1 MFQQILFTQW
11 KSFRLGLIPFV
22 IAAFGLPLL
31 AVQGLGPVPEGY
43 EGARVGLQ
51 FLFDSWQFWLPWF
64 PALAVTVGMTAALN
78 AWSWDH
84 KTDHVYA
91 LSLPISRSRYAA
103 WKMGAGALLVAI
115 PALGLWLG
123 ALAASASIEI
133 PASVNTYPTALAVR
147 FLLASLIAYRMLF
160 ALAAGTIRTT
170 VIVLGSF
177 MALLVLTGLMTD
189 YAGDVIP
196 GFAFNFT
203 EWLVESLIEWP
214 GPFEVIS
221 GNWSLIEV

>member
-11 KSFRLGLIPFV
+11 KSIRMGLIPFV

-51 FLFDSWQFWLPWF
+51 YVFDSWQMWLPWF
-64 PALAVTVGMTAALN
+64 PALAVTVGATAALN

-84 KTDHVYA
+84 KTDHIYA
-91 LSLPISRSRYAA
+91 LSLPISRPRYAA
-103 WKMGAGALLVAI
+103 WKMGAGALLVVV

-123 ALAASASIEI
+123 ALVASASIDI

-147 FLLASLIAYRMLF
+147 FFMASLLAYSMFF

-170 VIVLGSF
+170 VIVLGGF
-177 MALLVLTGLMTD
+177 VGTMVLFGIMTD
-189 YAGDVIP
+189 YASAVVP
-196 GFAFNFT
+196 GFAFNFST
-203 EWLVESLIEWP
+203 WLVESLIEWP
-214 GPFEVIS
+214 GPFEVFS
-221 GNWSLIEV
+221 GNWSLIDV

>member
-22 IAAFGLPLL
+22 VAAFGLPLL

-43 EGARVGLQ
+43 EGARIGLQ
-51 FLFDSWQFWLPWF
+51 YLFESWQLWLPAF
-64 PALAVTVGMTAALN
+64 PALAFTIGATAALN

-91 LSLPISRSRYAA
+91 LSLPISRARYAA
-103 WKMGAGALLVAI
+103 WKMGAGALLVAV
-115 PALGLWLG
+115 PAIGLLLG
-123 ALAASASIEI
+123 AFVASASIEI
-133 PASVNTYPTALAVR
+133 PPGVNTYPTALAVR
-147 FLLASLIAYRMLF
+147 FLLASLIAYSMMF

-170 VIVLGSF
+170 VIVLGSS
-177 MALLVLTGLMTD
+177 MALLVVSGIMTD
-189 YAGDVIP
+189 YASDIIP

-203 EWLVESLIEWP
+203 EWLLTSLVEWP
-214 GPFEVIS
+214 GPFEVIA
-221 GNWSLIEV
+221 GNWSLIDV

>member
-11 KSFRLGLIPFV
+11 KSIRMGLIPFV

-51 FLFDSWQFWLPWF
+51 HIFDSWQMWLPWF
-64 PALAVTVGMTAALN
+64 PALAVTVGATAALN

-84 KTDHVYA
+84 KTDHIYA
-91 LSLPISRSRYAA
+91 LSLPISRPRYAA
-103 WKMGAGALLVAI
+103 WKMGAGALLVVV

-123 ALAASASIEI
+123 ALLASASIDI

-147 FLLASLIAYRMLF
+147 FFLASLLAYSMFF

-170 VIVLGSF
+170 VIVLGGF
-177 MALLVLTGLMTD
+177 VGTMVLFGIMTD
-189 YAGDVIP
+189 YASAVVP
-196 GFAFNFT
+196 GFAFNFST
-203 EWLVESLIEWP
+203 WLVESLIEWP
-214 GPFEVIS
+214 GPFEVFS
-221 GNWSLIEV
+221 GNWSLIDV